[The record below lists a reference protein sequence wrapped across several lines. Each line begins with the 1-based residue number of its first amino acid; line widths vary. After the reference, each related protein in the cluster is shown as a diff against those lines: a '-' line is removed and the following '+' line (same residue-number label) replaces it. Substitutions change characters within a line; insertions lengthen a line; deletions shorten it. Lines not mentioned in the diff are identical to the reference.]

1 MQEALYR
8 KHRPATL
15 EELVGQPDAVA
26 LISEQIKKNNL
37 SHAYLFS
44 GPRGVGKTSLA
55 RIIAT
60 TIGCDPV
67 FDITEIDAASHNK
80 VDDIRELNDNINF
93 IASSPGK
100 KRVFILDEAHMLSN
114 AASNAFLKTLEEPPE
129 HVIFILATTEP
140 ERVIETIRSRTTH
153 LAFKRIGSEEIIT
166 SLEKISKKEK
176 IKLSIEILE
185 YISNQ
190 SDGSLRDAINLFEQ
204 TFSTFGNKA
213 TMEELYSIL
222 GKVTTA
228 DLHQIIEAMGT
239 QDTSTVLKILRDNY
253 RSGLQAIDILNSIT
267 DLFRNIFYFKYLP
280 EDENFTSLSDSEKD
294 LVNSCNDI
302 ISAKDLSKILDML
315 DDINQSI
322 KSSPS
327 QELKLELFLVRLIKP
342 QLATDIKSVSR
353 RVDILESREQEDTKY
368 QEKENLKDKKK
379 LINEAKPDK
388 KETPKKKAPSS
399 KNKVGKKDIEN
410 FDVYWP
416 KILQEAKSVLTPR
429 KYSYLT
435 LVKPEVV
442 DSENLVL
449 YIDSENEYL
458 ITELRKSEDVI
469 ELIKSSVAKKIGV
482 DISISI
488 QPHESPQSGDQT
500 SEEIQ
505 SNINEIFDVESID

>member
-8 KHRPATL
+8 KYRPNTL
-15 EELVGQPDAVA
+15 DELVGQPDAVA
-26 LISEQIKKNNL
+26 LITEQIKKKNL
-37 SHAYLFS
+37 GHAYLFS

-80 VDDIRELNDNINF
+80 VDDIRELNDSVNF

-100 KRVFILDEAHMLSN
+100 KRVFILDEVHMLSN

-153 LAFKRIGSEEIIT
+153 LAFKRIGNEEIIT
-166 SLEKISKKEK
+166 SLEKISKQEK
-176 IKLSIEILE
+176 IKLSKELLE

-190 SDGSLRDAINLFEQ
+190 SEGSLRDAINLFEQ
-204 TFSTFGNKA
+204 TYSTFGNKA
-213 TMEELYSIL
+213 TIEELYSIL
-222 GKVTTA
+222 GKVTTS
-228 DLHQIIEAMGT
+228 DLLQIVQAMGT
-239 QDTSTVLKILRDNY
+239 QDTSTVLKILRNNY
-253 RSGLQAIDILNSIT
+253 RGGLQAIDILNSVT
-267 DLFRNIFYFKYLP
+267 DLFRNLFYFKYLP
-280 EDENFTSLSDSEKD
+280 EDENFTSLSNSEKE
-294 LVNSCNDI
+294 LVENCNEI
-302 ISAKDLSKILDML
+302 ISAKDLSRILDML
-315 DDINQSI
+315 DEVNQSI
-322 KSSPS
+322 KTSPS
-327 QELKLELFLVRLIKP
+327 QELKLELFLVKLIKP
-342 QLATDIKSVSR
+342 QLASDIKSISR
-353 RVDILESREQEDTKY
+353 RVDILESREQVDGDLKEKQTPRGKKKPISKDMSE
-368 QEKENLKDKKK
+368 EKEVKLSKEKKT
-379 LINEAKPDK
+379 A
-388 KETPKKKAPSS
+388 
-399 KNKVGKKDIEN
+399 KKDIEN

-416 KILQEAKSVLTPR
+416 KILQEAKLVLTPR

-435 LVKPEVV
+435 LVKPDVV

-458 ITELRKSEDVI
+458 ISELRKSEDI
-469 ELIKSSVAKKIGV
+469 LELIKSNIAKKIGV

-488 QPHESPQSGDQT
+488 EPHLVLQSTDQT

>member
-8 KHRPATL
+8 KYRPNTL
-15 EELVGQPDAVA
+15 DELVGQPDAVA
-26 LISEQIKKNNL
+26 LITEQIKKKNL
-37 SHAYLFS
+37 GHAYLFS

-60 TIGCDPV
+60 TIGCDPI

-80 VDDIRELNDNINF
+80 VDDIRELNDSVNF

-100 KRVFILDEAHMLSN
+100 KRVFILDEVHMLSN

-153 LAFKRIGSEEIIT
+153 LAFKRIGNEEIIT
-166 SLEKISKKEK
+166 SLEKISKQEK
-176 IKLSIEILE
+176 IKLSKELLE

-190 SDGSLRDAINLFEQ
+190 SEGSLRDAINLFEQ
-204 TFSTFGNKA
+204 TYSTFGNKA
-213 TMEELYSIL
+213 TIEELYSIL
-222 GKVTTA
+222 GKVTTS
-228 DLHQIIEAMGT
+228 DLFQIVQAMGT
-239 QDTSTVLKILRDNY
+239 QDTSTVLKILRNNY
-253 RSGLQAIDILNSIT
+253 KSGLQAIDILNSVT
-267 DLFRNIFYFKYLP
+267 DLFRNLFYFKYLP
-280 EDENFTSLSDSEKD
+280 EDENFTSLSNSEKE
-294 LVNSCNDI
+294 LVENCNEI
-302 ISAKDLSKILDML
+302 ISAKDLSRILDML
-315 DDINQSI
+315 DEVNQSI
-322 KSSPS
+322 KTSPS
-327 QELKLELFLVRLIKP
+327 QELKLELFLVKLIKP
-342 QLATDIKSVSR
+342 QLASDIKSVSR
-353 RVDILESREQEDTKY
+353 RVDILESREQVDSNSKEKQTPRGKKKPISKDMSE
-368 QEKENLKDKKK
+368 EKEVKLSEEKK
-379 LINEAKPDK
+379 
-388 KETPKKKAPSS
+388 T
-399 KNKVGKKDIEN
+399 VKKDIEN

-416 KILQEAKSVLTPR
+416 KILQEAKLALTPR

-435 LVKPEVV
+435 LVKPDVV

-458 ITELRKSEDVI
+458 ISELRKSEDI
-469 ELIKSSVAKKIGV
+469 LELIKSNIAKKIGV

-488 QPHESPQSGDQT
+488 EPHLVLQSTDQT

>member
-8 KHRPATL
+8 KYRPNTL
-15 EELVGQPDAVA
+15 DELVGQPDAVA
-26 LISEQIKKNNL
+26 LINEQIKKKNL
-37 SHAYLFS
+37 GHAYLFS

-67 FDITEIDAASHNK
+67 FDVTEIDAASHNK
-80 VDDIRELNDNINF
+80 VDDIRELNDSVNF

-100 KRVFILDEAHMLSN
+100 KRVFILDEVHMLSN

-153 LAFKRIGSEEIIT
+153 LAFKRIGNEEIIT
-166 SLEKISKKEK
+166 SLEKISNQEK
-176 IKLSIEILE
+176 IKLSKELLE

-190 SDGSLRDAINLFEQ
+190 SEGSLRDAINLFEQ
-204 TFSTFGNKA
+204 TYSTFGNKA
-213 TMEELYSIL
+213 TIEELYSIL
-222 GKVTTA
+222 GKVTTS
-228 DLHQIIEAMGT
+228 DLFQIVQAMGT
-239 QDTSTVLKILRDNY
+239 QDTSTVLKILRNNY
-253 RSGLQAIDILNSIT
+253 RSGLQAIDILNSVT
-267 DLFRNIFYFKYLP
+267 DLFRNLFYFKYLP
-280 EDENFTSLSDSEKD
+280 EDENFTSLSNSEKE
-294 LVNSCNDI
+294 LVKNCNEI
-302 ISAKDLSKILDML
+302 ISAKDLSRILDML
-315 DDINQSI
+315 DEVNQSI
-322 KSSPS
+322 KTSPS
-327 QELKLELFLVRLIKP
+327 QELKLELFLVKLIKP
-342 QLATDIKSVSR
+342 QLASDIKSISR
-353 RVDILESREQEDTKY
+353 RVDILESREQVDGDLKEKQTPRGKKKPISKDMSE
-368 QEKENLKDKKK
+368 EKEVKLSEEKKT
-379 LINEAKPDK
+379 A
-388 KETPKKKAPSS
+388 
-399 KNKVGKKDIEN
+399 KKDIEN

-416 KILQEAKSVLTPR
+416 KILQEAKLVLTPR

-435 LVKPEVV
+435 LVKPDVV

-458 ITELRKSEDVI
+458 ISELRKSEDI
-469 ELIKSSVAKKIGV
+469 LELIKSNIAKKIGV

-488 QPHESPQSGDQT
+488 EPHLVLQSTDQT

>member
-8 KHRPATL
+8 KYRPSSL
-15 EELVGQPDAVA
+15 EELVGQSDAVQ
-26 LISEQIKKNNL
+26 LISEQIKNNNL

-80 VDDIRELNDNINF
+80 VDDVRDLNDSVNF

-100 KRVFILDEAHMLSN
+100 KRVFILDEVHMLSN

-140 ERVIETIRSRTTH
+140 ERVIETIRSRTTQI
-153 LAFKRIGSEEIIT
+153 AFKRIKNTDIIT
-166 SLEKISKKEK
+166 SLEKISKTEK
-176 IKLSIEILE
+176 IKLSKEVLE
-185 YISNQ
+185 YIANQ

-213 TMEELYSIL
+213 NMEQLYSIL
-222 GKVTTA
+222 GKVTTT
-228 DLHQIIEAMGT
+228 DLLKILESMGT
-239 QDTSTVLKILRDNY
+239 QDTATVLKVLRANY
-253 RSGLQAIDILNSIT
+253 KNGLQAIDILNSIT
-267 DLFRNIFYFKYLP
+267 DLFRNLFYFKYLP
-280 EDENFTSLSDSEKD
+280 EDENFISLSDSEKE
-294 LVNSCNDI
+294 LIKNCNDI
-302 ISAKDLSKILDML
+302 ISAKDLSRILDML
-315 DDINQSI
+315 DEINQSI
-322 KSSPS
+322 KTSPS

-353 RVDILESREQEDTKY
+353 RVDMLEEHGVT
-368 QEKENLKDKKK
+368 EKISEKHQMSPDKKK
-379 LINEAKPDK
+379 LANEKVAKDK
-388 KETPKKKAPSS
+388 TKKGKTKKPIV
-399 KNKVGKKDIEN
+399 KNDIEN

-416 KILQEAKSVLTPR
+416 KILEEARSILTPR

-435 LVKPEVV
+435 LVKPEVM
-442 DSENLVL
+442 DSNNLTL

-458 ITELRKSEDVI
+458 ISELRKSDEII
-469 ELIKSSVAKKIGV
+469 ELIKSNVTQKMGV
-482 DISISI
+482 DVTVAI
-488 QPHESPQSGDQT
+488 QPHEGLQNNNQT
-500 SEEIQ
+500 SKEVQ
-505 SNINEIFDVESID
+505 SNISEIFDVESID